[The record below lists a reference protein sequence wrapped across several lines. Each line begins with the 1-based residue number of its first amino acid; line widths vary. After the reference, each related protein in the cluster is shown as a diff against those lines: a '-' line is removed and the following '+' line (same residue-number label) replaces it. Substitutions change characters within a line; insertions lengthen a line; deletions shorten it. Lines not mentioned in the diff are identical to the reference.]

1 MPGFKRPEKVLQM
14 SSDLQAAATPV
25 AISVSNLDKCF
36 EIYESP
42 RDRLKQ
48 FVFSR
53 LRRMFGLVPRQY
65 FRSFAALT
73 DVSFEIAK
81 GDRVGIIG
89 RNGAGKSTLLQ
100 IVCGTLSPTGGAVQM
115 HGRVAALLELG
126 SGFNAEFT
134 GRENIRMNA
143 GVLGLSSA
151 EIDARFD
158 DIVAFADIGDFID
171 QPVKTYSSG
180 MYIRLAFAV
189 VVHVDA
195 EILIVDEALS
205 VGDMYFQAKCMAHM
219 KKLMETGV
227 TVLFV
232 SHDVGAIKALCNR
245 VIYLDH
251 GQVAF
256 AGNTDAAVEA
266 YYGAGVKKLQGIGNI
281 VPRKNIGTDG
291 ELVQHRDLGR
301 SEFLTR
307 ASFQRLQNGIVEFIN
322 VQLINANGDLAR
334 QIEFGEAVTLRMIFI
349 AHLAV
354 PSLSVAYHIRDK
366 NGFDVV
372 YADTGIERQHILN
385 AQVDEI
391 IELDWSFSANL
402 REGDY
407 TIAAMLS
414 IPIDLSIAKVEV
426 CDFVPISTQITVTRG
441 AVPPMHGAVYWP
453 NEINVQRFNRT
464 ADHL

>member
-1 MPGFKRPEKVLQM
+1 M
-14 SSDLQAAATPV
+14 SSDLQAAVTPV
-25 AISVSNLDKCF
+25 AISVANLDKCF
-36 EIYESP
+36 EIYETP

-53 LRRMFGLVPRQY
+53 LRRMFGLAPKQY
-65 FRSFAALT
+65 FRSYTALKN
-73 DVSFEIAK
+73 VSFEIAK

-100 IVCGTLSPTGGAVQM
+100 IVCGTLSPTSGAVQM

-151 EIDARFD
+151 EIDARFE

-251 GQVAF
+251 GEVAF
-256 AGNTDAAVEA
+256 AGNTDAGVEA
-266 YYGAGVKKLQGIGNI
+266 YYGAGIKKLQGLGR
-281 VPRKNIGTDG
+281 VASRKKMEVDV
-291 ELVQHRDLGR
+291 EQAQHRDLGR
-301 SEFLTR
+301 AAFLAR
-307 ASFQRLQNGIVEFIN
+307 ASFQRLQNGVAELIN
-322 VQLINANGDLAR
+322 VQLLDKYGGMVS
-334 QIEFGEAVTLRMIFI
+334 QIEFGEVLTLRMIFT
-349 AHLAV
+349 AHLAL
-354 PSLSVAYHIRDK
+354 PSLGVAYHIRDK

-372 YADTGIERQHILN
+372 YADTGIEQQHVLN
-385 AQVDEI
+385 IEVGEI
-391 IELDWSFSANL
+391 VELDWSFSANL
-402 REGDY
+402 REGGY

-414 IPIDLSIAKVEV
+414 IPIDLSISKVEV

-441 AVPPMHGAVYWP
+441 SMFPMHGAVYWP
-453 NEINVQRFNRT
+453 NDIAVQRFKQTVNP
-464 ADHL
+464 L